1 MLPQIDKNLL
11 IDLGGWDLLKDAKA
25 LARTKVVQSFEWDE
39 PYLRGKLRSSGA
51 VFHPRVEIKPGRV
64 PTSECNCRKG
74 QSGYVCIHAMA
85 LAYHVMESQD
95 VKEEA
100 LSSPK
105 DAELKLK
112 SFVLSDD
119 AETLFFQIPSS
130 TKFVAS
136 GPKGCYRSESSCY
149 SR

>member
-1 MLPQIDKNLL
+1 
-11 IDLGGWDLLKDAKA
+11 
-25 LARTKVVQSFEWDE
+25 
-39 PYLRGKLRSSGA
+39 
-51 VFHPRVEIKPGRV
+51 
-64 PTSECNCRKG
+64 
-74 QSGYVCIHAMA
+74 MA

-119 AETLFFQIPSS
+119 AETLFFRFLLPPNLSQVAQKDAIAVKVVAIAGDEAVTPQKLSGAFRMENSQAIVAALLESWSGGKIPG
-130 TKFVAS
+130 FFQLD
-136 GPKGCYRSESSCY
+136 
-149 SR
+149 